1 MATITVGIDTSRVYN
16 RSSHVIIGSY
26 EAKNE
31 DRQQTSLK
39 SLMST
44 LVMCFFNIFI
54 SLKNYKYLETA
65 IGMSTSDTELVWC
78 GTFSI
83 EQSTEYIFF
92 KIMEVWNV
100 NSEFRL
106 HDWKRIYIELK
117 TYFSNPSTSK
127 VTWKILLLQMSFPT
141 INFPFMM
148 TQESWCI
155 FSGKLLQVGKF
166 LMYSVSL
173 ARLLIHPSQLH
184 QGWIGLYISNSE
196 AEGIIK

>member
-31 DRQQTSLK
+31 DRQQISLK

-83 EQSTEYIFF
+83 EQSTEYIHIFF
-92 KIMEVWNV
+92 PIMEVWNV
-100 NSEFRL
+100 NSDYMIEKEYTLNWKLISQIHQLQKLLGKYYYCKCLFPQSIFPSWWL
-106 HDWKRIYIELK
+106 KNHDA
-117 TYFSNPSTSK
+117 
-127 VTWKILLLQMSFPT
+127 SF
-141 INFPFMM
+141 
-148 TQESWCI
+148 QENSSRWESFWCI
-155 FSGKLLQVGKF
+155 QF
-166 LMYSVSL
+166 LWPGFWFIQAGS
-173 ARLLIHPSQLH
+173 AK
-184 QGWIGLYISNSE
+184 GE
-196 AEGIIK
+196 